1 MLTQDAFES
10 LLFPGFASR
19 LLFPYVGV
27 VLGVSR
33 PQYVLIDSFFYF
45 FFNQWSEVISFG
57 KETISVSLTRL
68 HERY

>member
-1 MLTQDAFES
+1 MSTQDVFES
-10 LLFPGFASR
+10 LFFLRAASL
-19 LLFPYVGV
+19 LLFPKVGV

-57 KETISVSLTRL
+57 NETISVSLTRL